1 MFTARRLA
9 SWQDRI
15 SWVILLTA
23 LVVYFLPRNT
33 KMKITPPLA
42 TVVLAPLRGIAFLY
56 ATISTTSIDNAR
68 LARLAAE
75 LALENAR
82 LKHYVSL
89 PESSMSPHRNSL
101 RLIRSRV
108 IARDITTLKRF
119 LTVNRGLDDGVRVGT
134 SAIVPEGVVG
144 RVVAVSA
151 HQALVGTIFE
161 PDFRSA
167 VMNTRSREIGL
178 ARPTEEEIFLDYAN
192 KNADFK
198 PGDTIVTSGMGGVFP
213 QGLRIGVVMETHE
226 EPDALFKSIRIKPF
240 VNITRIEQVFLIIAP
255 ESLRDEWLDNLQPPE
270 IKMPD

>member
-1 MFTARRLA
+1 MFTARRFA

-23 LVVYFLPRNT
+23 LIVYLLPRNT

-42 TVVLAPLRGIAFLY
+42 TVVLAPLRGIAFLH

-68 LARLAAE
+68 LAHLAAE

-82 LKHYVSL
+82 LKHYLSFPENSMSL
-89 PESSMSPHRNSL
+89 PSNSL

-119 LTVNRGLDDGVRVGT
+119 LTVNRGLDDGIQVGT
-134 SAIVPEGVVG
+134 NVIVPEGVVG

-161 PDFRSA
+161 PDFRAA

-178 ARPTEEEIFLDYAN
+178 ARPTEKEIFLDYAN

-198 PGDTIVTSGMGGVFP
+198 PGDTIVTSGLGGVFP
-213 QGLRIGVVMETHE
+213 QGLLIGVVMESKE

-255 ESLRDEWLDNLQPPE
+255 DSLRDEWLDNLQPPE
-270 IKMPD
+270 VKMPD

>member
-1 MFTARRLA
+1 MFTARRFV

-15 SWVILLTA
+15 SWAILLTA
-23 LVVYFLPRNT
+23 LVVYLLPHNT
-33 KMKITPPLA
+33 KMKIMSPLA
-42 TVVLAPLRGIAFLY
+42 TVVLAPLRGIAFLH
-56 ATISTTSIDNAR
+56 ATISITSIDNSR

-82 LKHYVSL
+82 LKHYLSL
-89 PESSMSPHRNSL
+89 PESSISLPRNSL
-101 RLIRSRV
+101 RLIPSRV

-119 LTVNRGLDDGVRVGT
+119 LTINRGLNDGVRVGT
-134 SAIVPEGVVG
+134 SVIVPEGVVG

-161 PDFRSA
+161 PDFRAA
-167 VMNTRSREIGL
+167 VMNARSREIGL

-192 KNADFK
+192 KNTDFK
-198 PGDTIVTSGMGGVFP
+198 PGDTIVTSGLGGVFP
-213 QGLRIGVVMETHE
+213 PGLLIGVVIESRE

-270 IKMPD
+270 IKLPD

>member
-1 MFTARRLA
+1 MFTARRFA
-9 SWQDRI
+9 SGQDRI
-15 SWVILLTA
+15 IWVILLTA
-23 LVVYFLPRNT
+23 LIVYLLPRNT

-42 TVVLAPLRGIAFLY
+42 TVVLAPLRGITFLR

-68 LARLAAE
+68 LAHLAAE

-82 LKHYVSL
+82 LKHYLSL
-89 PESSMSPHRNSL
+89 PENSMSLPSNSL

-119 LTVNRGLDDGVRVGT
+119 LTVNRGLDDGIRVGT
-134 SAIVPEGVVG
+134 SVIVPEGVVG
-144 RVVAVSA
+144 RVIAVSA

-161 PDFRSA
+161 PDFRAA

-178 ARPTEEEIFLDYAN
+178 TRPTEKEIFLDYVN

-198 PGDTIVTSGMGGVFP
+198 PADTIVTSGLGGVFP
-213 QGLRIGVVMETHE
+213 PGLLIGVVMESQE
-226 EPDALFKSIRIKPF
+226 ESDALFKSIRIKPF

-255 ESLRDEWLDNLQPPE
+255 DSLRDEWLDNLQPPE